1 MDGHLEFEDAEI
13 LPLFERHFTAEEYEA
28 MDQAA
33 IKAIGVGAQ
42 AAFTVPFALAVASD
56 AVRAEML
63 ATAPGALKV
72 LYRATR
78 RPPRPPRGPR
88 LRRRLPD
95 HGGGGVM
102 LERLTR
108 TVVRRRRLVVA
119 AWALGLAAL
128 VVVGSHYGGE
138 HRVDYAIPGSDSAAA
153 QDLLTERFPDAAGD
167 TAQLVFRAADGVDD
181 PATAAAI
188 DEVVAEAAR
197 VDHVR
202 GVEPAI
208 PSQDGTTALVTVQLD
223 ATVEKV
229 PVETARA
236 LIDLAEASDSASL
249 TVDVGGRPVQDA
261 EGAEAGSE
269 QIGLVAALV
278 ILLLVFGSA
287 VAAGLPIVA
296 ALFGVGAAL
305 ATVPLL
311 NHLFVVPDWAPQLV
325 TMVCIGIGID
335 YALFV
340 VTRFRAALADGQEP
354 EDAVVT
360 AMTTAGRA
368 VVFAGGTV
376 VVSLLGLCAMG
387 LEYLYGTAAVMVVG
401 VLAVLATS
409 LTLLP
414 ALLGFAGR
422 SIDRLR
428 LPFLRAG
435 SEGEGIWARW
445 GRVVQRRPGI
455 TGAAALLLLLV
466 VAAPV
471 ASLRFGYP
479 DAGTGPDSLTS
490 RRAYDAVADAFG
502 PGANSPLVLAVDTAG
517 DPTSVDPVVA
527 AVAADPGVAAVLPP
541 ELSEDGSAA
550 AVVVVPTTGPQDPA
564 TVDLVDHLR
573 DDVLEPLAGE
583 VTVHLGGATAASID
597 ESAYMAPRLP
607 VFIGAVVAL
616 SFLLLLLVFRSV
628 LVALKAAAMNVLAI
642 GAAYGVMALALQGGW
657 FGGLIGIDESTPIP
671 VWAPMM
677 MFAILFGLSMDYEV
691 FLLSRIREEYVRTG
705 DNASAVATGMART
718 GRVITAAAAIMVTVF
733 AAFILSDQVLVKVIG
748 LGLSTAVLLDATVV
762 RMVLVPST
770 MELLG
775 DRNWWLPRW
784 LDRRLPHLTIEGPEP
799 EPVGRPGGAS
809 PVVVDL
815 RDPVGTAVD

>member
-1 MDGHLEFEDAEI
+1 
-13 LPLFERHFTAEEYEA
+13 
-28 MDQAA
+28 
-33 IKAIGVGAQ
+33 
-42 AAFTVPFALAVASD
+42 
-56 AVRAEML
+56 
-63 ATAPGALKV
+63 
-72 LYRATR
+72 
-78 RPPRPPRGPR
+78 
-88 LRRRLPD
+88 
-95 HGGGGVM
+95 M

-128 VVVGSHYGGE
+128 VVVGSLYGGD

-153 QDLLTERFPDAAGD
+153 QDLLTERFPDLAGD
-167 TAQLVFRAADGVDD
+167 TVQLVFQAPEGVDE

-188 DEVVAEAAR
+188 DDVVAEAAR

-202 GVEPAI
+202 GVEPGL
-208 PSQDGTTALVTVQLD
+208 PSEDGTTTLVTVQLD
-223 ATVEKV
+223 ATAEKV
-229 PVETARA
+229 PVDTARS
-236 LIDLAEASDSASL
+236 LIDLADASDTTSL
-249 TVDVGGRPVQDA
+249 SVDVGGGSIQNA

-269 QIGLVAALV
+269 QIGLLAALI

-287 VAAGLPIVA
+287 IAAGLPIVA

-305 ATVPLL
+305 AAVPLL

-325 TMVCIGIGID
+325 TMICIGIGID

-354 EDAVVT
+354 EDAIVT

-368 VVFAGGTV
+368 VLFAGGTV

-387 LEYLYGTAAVMVVG
+387 LEYLYGTAAVTVVG
-401 VLAVLATS
+401 VLAVLAAS
-409 LTLLP
+409 MTLLP

-428 LPFLRAG
+428 LPFLRGG
-435 SEGEGIWARW
+435 SEGEGVWARW
-445 GRVVQRRPGI
+445 SRVVQRRPGV
-455 TGAAALLLLLV
+455 TGLVALVLLLA

-479 DAGTGPDSLTS
+479 DAGTGPESATS
-490 RRAYDAVADAFG
+490 RRAHDAVAEAFG
-502 PGANSPLVLAVDTAG
+502 PGANTPLVLAVDTAG
-517 DPTSVDPVVA
+517 DPSSVEPVLDA
-527 AVAADPGVAAVLPP
+527 LAADPGVAAVLPP
-541 ELSEDGSAA
+541 ELSDDGSTA
-550 AVVVVPTTGPQDPA
+550 AVVVVPTTGPQDDA
-564 TVDLVDHLR
+564 TGRLIHHLR
-573 DDVLEPLAGE
+573 DDVLPPVAAEG
-583 VTVHLGGATAASID
+583 TVHLGGATAAGVD
-597 ESAYMAPRLP
+597 ESTYMAPRLP

-671 VWAPMM
+671 VWAPMT

-691 FLLSRIREEYVRTG
+691 FLLTRIREEYVRTG

-784 LDRRLPHLTIEGPEP
+784 LDRVLPHLTVEGPSP
-799 EPVGRPGGAS
+799 EAGAEEAPVL
-809 PVVVDL
+809 VDL